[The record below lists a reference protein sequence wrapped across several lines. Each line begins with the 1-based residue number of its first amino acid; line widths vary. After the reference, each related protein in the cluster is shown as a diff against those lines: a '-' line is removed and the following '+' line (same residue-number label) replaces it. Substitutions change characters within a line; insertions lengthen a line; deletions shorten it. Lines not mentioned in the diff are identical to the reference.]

1 MNGLAHLPAR
11 PFADLEADR
20 ALAED
25 GTERSLASLPA
36 IDVATL
42 SAQAGLMTRVDRK
55 YLVDRTLL
63 SAVLDRLPPDSRVLE
78 IAGRRAF
85 DYRSVYFDTP
95 TLTSYLLAARRR
107 PRRWKVRTRTY
118 LDSGTHW
125 LEVKTRDGRG
135 RTQKS
140 RVPWSPADAERI
152 VGGGADFIAASL
164 VGTAAD
170 PEAVVNELAAVLSTR
185 YRRITLQLPSQSARV
200 TVDVGLRA
208 ADCTGKGLVVPSL
221 MVVETKT
228 PGPACAADRI
238 LWSLGQRPI
247 KVSKYATCLAAM
259 HPALPAAKWR
269 PALRRLA
276 AE

>member
-1 MNGLAHLPAR
+1 MSSFVHLSDR
-11 PFADLEADR
+11 QFADMESSEALGDGCTDR
-20 ALAED
+20 ALA
-25 GTERSLASLPA
+25 GLPA

-55 YLVDRTLL
+55 YLVDRGLL
-63 SAVLDRLPPDSRVLE
+63 PVVLDWLPPDVRVLE

-107 PRRWKVRTRTY
+107 PRRWKVRTRSY

-140 RVPWSPADAERI
+140 RVPWSQADAERI
-152 VGGGADFIAASL
+152 VGDGADFVAASL
-164 VGTAAD
+164 VGTVAD
-170 PEAVVNELAAVLSTR
+170 PEAVVSELAAVLSTR

-208 ADCTGKGLVVPSL
+208 ADHTGKGLVVPSL

-228 PGPACAADRI
+228 SGPACAADRA
-238 LWSLGQRPI
+238 LWSMGQRPI

-259 HPALPAAKWR
+259 HPALTATKWR